1 MTRLGRGL
9 KGKCNNNARE
19 SKIKEFHLGFGV
31 PRLFP
36 DCKFSDFIMSKKY
49 SKDFALLE
57 KEKLKINFELH

>member
-1 MTRLGRGL
+1 MIP
-9 KGKCNNNARE
+9 E
-19 SKIKEFHLGFGV
+19 SKIKKFYLGFGA

-36 DCKFSDFIMSKKY
+36 NCKFSDFIMSKKY